1 MFLEYIQSASMI
13 AGIFAGIA
21 AFFWIAVTLAIRRL
35 DHSATPK
42 TLEEREEEMDD
53 LIRDDANQI
62 KKKRQDG
69 LKAAS

>member
-1 MFLEYIQSASMI
+1 MFLEYIQSAAMI

-42 TLEEREEEMDD
+42 TLEQREEDMDD
-53 LIRDDANQI
+53 LIRDDADQI
-62 KKKRQDG
+62 RKKRQG
-69 LKAAS
+69 ATKAAS

>member
-1 MFLEYIQSASMI
+1 MI

-42 TLEEREEEMDD
+42 TLEQREEDMDD
-53 LIRDDANQI
+53 LIRDDADQI
-62 KKKRQDG
+62 RKKRQG
-69 LKAAS
+69 ATKAAS